1 MTAAGN
7 ADLEKR
13 MNAPTLFICR
23 SRMLRIVMFAA
34 LSWSL
39 FAESG
44 SYDPLAY
51 RTGLASIQALGGDL
65 YHSLGAT
72 ERTLVSSE
80 PISFETSKQ
89 PSIRLLYRK
98 DGPEV

>member
-72 ERTLVSSE
+72 ERTLVSS
-80 PISFETSKQ
+80 SRFLSKRRSGLQ
-89 PSIRLLYRK
+89 FGCFTGRMGRK
-98 DGPEV
+98 